1 MVAVWVQKVR
11 AGEEVSTQEL
21 LKFAKLFNDELTLDN
36 LERWA
41 DIIHGSVM
49 AGVSGQGSANPD

>member
-1 MVAVWVQKVR
+1 VR

-36 LERWA
+36 LERCGLVCSA
-41 DIIHGSVM
+41 QLVLL
-49 AGVSGQGSANPD
+49 GVVAVLA